1 MLPPSTPNS
10 VRSPYW
16 TDIAKFVRS
25 SFVAENTEEMLI
37 ANAYTQSDYNL
48 DVLELLQQ
56 NGAKIPHEILDK
68 MYEIV
73 RKSGAICEGCDS
85 CQSVE
90 VNHPC

>member
-16 TDIAKFVRS
+16 TGIAKFVRS

-73 RKSGAICEGCDS
+73 RKGGARC
-85 CQSVE
+85 
-90 VNHPC
+90 HLRRL